1 MMFHPILG
9 YDHTLNRNIA
19 DYGWIG
25 YKCIGSVKLL
35 ETKQKNYENAN
46 PIPVDNFVSTMYG
59 RGHSKR
65 EREQSSTSQRSKTIT

>member
-46 PIPVDNFVSTMYG
+46 PIPIENFVSTIYG
-59 RGHSKR
+59 
-65 EREQSSTSQRSKTIT
+65 